1 MNKIISS
8 IIILA
13 GLLATGCASHRNQ
26 LTLDAVGPS
35 VQPNE
40 GNSPNGTLVVY
51 SAYKRNADFN
61 SPDPNRQEYSD
72 YRILTDAGHLVRRV
86 HNNSGTI
93 FQDVVSVELPAG
105 KYKVVARANSYGY
118 VTVPVVVAAQH
129 STVLHLEGGS
139 PWPDT
144 SVFNET
150 NSVRLP
156 DGQIVGLRATS
167 N

>member
-1 MNKIISS
+1 MKTYFA
-8 IIILA
+8 LLLVVA
-13 GLLATGCASHRNQ
+13 GLAASGCASNRNE

-35 VQPNE
+35 ARPME
-40 GNSPNGTLVVY
+40 GNSPLGILVVY
-51 SAYKRNADFN
+51 SAFKRNADFN

-72 YRILTDAGHLVRRV
+72 YRILTADGHLLRRI

-93 FQDVVSVELPAG
+93 FQDVVSVSLAPG
-105 KYKVVARANSYGY
+105 KYQVAARANGYGY
-118 VTVPVVVAAQH
+118 VIVPVLIEAQH

-144 SVFNET
+144 SVFNPT

-156 DGQIVGLRATS
+156 DGQIVGWRAAS